1 MLLEGGNAAERLIP
15 KLKENGAPEDIQYSK
30 IPQSEMGSVFK
41 EIVRPLLAELGKA
54 GLIDPEYKTEFGLGS
69 TRLAA
74 HVAGEKVKLLPS
86 ETPDVVAG
94 ATSRKKSFGDL
105 DLDVV
110 VSDEYSLKKIGQ
122 YLVQKDPARF
132 QYMPQGAEIN
142 VAVVWDGNRVI
153 QIDIVD
159 VKGDKK
165 QEMEFE
171 QSSSMV
177 DLASGVK
184 GMFHK
189 MLLRSIVL
197 VKDLDR
203 KDREEVRAAIADH
216 PEIQKWLGQGYDF
229 KIPGR
234 EEGTKV
240 GRFMLGKGG
249 IQLVV
254 DLFKPGRK
262 EGSVTRKKIVVGD
275 NPRFSLHDLEQ
286 FAAAV
291 IPGATLDDVNSAL
304 KLAKL
309 FARKYP
315 EKIDDLWDR
324 LENAVEP
331 FKGSVGEDDYQS
343 GMRAIANAL
352 GIGWKG

>member
-15 KLKENGAPEDIQYSK
+15 KLKEKGAPEDIQYTK
-30 IPQSEMGSVFK
+30 IPQSEMGSVFR
-41 EIVRPLLAELGKA
+41 EVVRPLLSELGAA

-86 ETPDVVAG
+86 ETPEVVAG
-94 ATSRKKSFGDL
+94 ATARKKSFGDL

-110 VSDEYSLKKIGQ
+110 VSEGKTLNDIGNF
-122 YLVQKDPARF
+122 LVSKDPSRF
-132 QYMPQGAEIN
+132 QFMSHGAEIN
-142 VAVVWDGNRVI
+142 IAVVWDGNRVI

-159 VKGDKK
+159 VTGDNK

-177 DLASGVK
+177 DLAAGVK
-184 GMFHK
+184 GMFHTI
-189 MLLRSIVL
+189 LLRSIVL
-197 VKDLDR
+197 SKDLDR

-216 PEIQKWLGQGYDF
+216 PEIQKWLSKGYDF

-275 NPRFSLHDLEQ
+275 NPRFSMNDLEE

-291 IPGATLDDVNSAL
+291 IPNATLDDVHSAL

-309 FARKYP
+309 YARKYP
-315 EKIDDLWDR
+315 DRIDDLWDR
-324 LENAVEP
+324 FETAVEP
-331 FKGSVGEDDYQS
+331 FKNAVGESDYQA
-343 GMRAIANAL
+343 GMKAIANAL
-352 GIGWKG
+352 GIRWKG